1 MKLLSTILLFL
12 VINLSFS
19 QIKSGTVIYHIQNN
33 NDTLSSNDLHEPLS
47 SINKEINN
55 IELILNFNRTSS
67 SFGIKKELLNDSKD
81 DYYRHLALL
90 VTKSDKVFYIDSNK
104 KEIIEKFSP
113 FGEEIRLKSNYKTK
127 QWILSNI
134 SKKIN
139 NYTCYKAS
147 ITVDF
152 WKEQEQ
158 KFIKLHYTAWYC
170 PLLNFNFGPLDAVG
184 LPGLVLEFSNKKL
197 TYYATKITLSNDH
210 IIITPP
216 KEGKLITKDEYDK
229 LAKKMYLNTQN

>member
-1 MKLLSTILLFL
+1 MKNLLSISLLLF
-12 VINLSFS
+12 INLSFS
-19 QIKSGTVIYHIQNN
+19 QIKSGTVTYHIQNN
-33 NDTLSSNDLHEPLS
+33 NNTLTSNDLREPLL
-47 SINKEINN
+47 SINKEVGN

-67 SFGIKKELLNDSKD
+67 SFGIKKELLNDSKN

-90 VTKSDKVFYIDSNK
+90 VTKSDKVFYVDSNK

-127 QWILSNI
+127 QWTLSNI

-147 ITVDF
+147 ITIDF

-170 PLLNFNFGPLDAVG
+170 PQLNFNFGPLDAVG

-197 TYYATKITLSNDH
+197 TYYATKITLSDEDAT
-210 IIITPP
+210 ITPP
-216 KEGKLITKDEYDK
+216 KEGKLITKDEYDT